1 MSSFPTYRFSILIRP
16 KENSG
21 YFTYFITCFK
31 APCFV
36 FMGPFCGFHPDLSE
50 SYSVWPLKYSMLL
63 QQSQFSSTR
72 EMNQLMY
79 PWPFATCKIYGAIG
93 SLCTVLLGLA
103 QYVWAKSNLKIC
115 FILLLCT
122 AEVKVYFWASTQT
135 KKKALS
141 SCKICCTTVFH
152 LSKCDSS
159 GCWSFFRQRG

>member
-103 QYVWAKSNLKIC
+103 QYVWAKSNLKISL
-115 FILLLCT
+115 FHPTFVHSRGESILL
-122 AEVKVYFWASTQT
+122 SIHPN
-135 KKKALS
+135 KKK
-141 SCKICCTTVFH
+141 
-152 LSKCDSS
+152 
-159 GCWSFFRQRG
+159 SFKFLQNLLYHCFPSVKMW